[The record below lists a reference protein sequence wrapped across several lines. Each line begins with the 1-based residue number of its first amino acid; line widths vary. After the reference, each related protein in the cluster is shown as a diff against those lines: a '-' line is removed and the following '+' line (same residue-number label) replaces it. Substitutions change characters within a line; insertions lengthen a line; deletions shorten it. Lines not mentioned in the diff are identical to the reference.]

1 MSSDKLKR
9 NNQLPIGVFDSGVG
23 GLTVLKALKSRI
35 PNESFLYLG
44 DTARLPYGTKSERT
58 VAQYAKQAANFLYQQ
73 RIKMLVI
80 ACNTASA
87 MALTVLQQAFPD
99 IPVIGVIEPGAQ
111 AAYNISKT
119 GHIVVAATEATIAN
133 QAYQRAIQRLAPY
146 ATVIGQACSL
156 FVALAEEGWL
166 DGEVTT
172 AVIKH
177 YLLPYFNS
185 NKQPQADC
193 LLLGCTHFPAFLPA
207 LYHVLGDEVAI
218 VDSAYTA
225 AEAVAVALTYHDLHA
240 VPTTRSSEVTYF
252 ATDAKERFI
261 KVAQYFLQ
269 ETIAPSCIHLV
280 DIAAPQKL

>member
-1 MSSDKLKR
+1 MIEDKLKIK
-9 NNQLPIGVFDSGVG
+9 NQLPIGVFDSGVG
-23 GLTVLKALKSRI
+23 GLTVLKALKLRL

-58 VAQYAKQAANFLYQQ
+58 IAQYAKQAANYLYQQ
-73 RIKMLVI
+73 HIKMLVI

-87 MALTVLQQAFPD
+87 MALTELQQAFPE
-99 IPVIGVIEPGAQ
+99 IPVIGVIEAGAQ

-133 QAYQRAIQRLAPY
+133 QAYQRAIQRLAPD
-146 ATVIGQACSL
+146 ATVMGQACSL

-185 NKQPQADC
+185 TKQPQADC

-207 LYHVLGDEVAI
+207 LYQVLGDDVAI

-225 AEAVAVALTYHDLHA
+225 AEAVAITLTNYHLHA
-240 VPTTRSSEVTYF
+240 KPSAFSSTVTYF
-252 ATDAKERFI
+252 ATDAKERFV

-269 ETIAPSCIHLV
+269 ELIDPSHIHLV
-280 DIAAPQKL
+280 DIAAPQ